1 MSRGSLNKVML
12 IGNLGADPETRYT
25 PSNMAITKIRIATSE
40 SWKDKNT
47 GEAQE
52 RTEWHR
58 VTLFGKLGEIAQQ
71 YLRKG
76 SKVYI
81 EGQLRTNKWQGPDG
95 QDRYSTDIVV
105 DMKGSMMML
114 DGRGGGGPTSAPYDS
129 NQGGGQSR
137 PQGGGGGGWP
147 DDDFAKPASGGGPAA
162 GGHGPVDFD
171 DDIPF

>member
-95 QDRYSTDIVV
+95 QDRYATDIVV

-114 DGRGGGGPTSAPYDS
+114 DGRAGGGGPTSAPYD

-147 DDDFAKPASGGGPAA
+147 DDDFGKPAGAGGPTSGGQ
-162 GGHGPVDFD
+162 GPVDFD